1 MKEKV
6 ITICDKPAGLA
17 YCFATEMNFVKAT
30 GISIEQAS
38 ISTPEHIV
46 ALIVAAHIAYCMAH
60 QQPDEVTVEKLVYDA
75 KPAEIQQALNEV
87 LRMRMEWYEI
97 PQAEIDA
104 TTAKLRGDDK
114 KPKGR
119 KKKKD
124 DPKNA

>member
-17 YCFATEMNFVKAT
+17 YCFATEMLFVKLT
-30 GISIEQAS
+30 GISIDQMS
-38 ISTPEHIV
+38 ITTPVHIIS
-46 ALIVAAHIAYCMAH
+46 LIGAAHVAYCDSH
-60 QQPDEVTVEKLVYDA
+60 KQEVQINDTDLMYNA
-75 KPAEIQQALNEV
+75 KPKELEQALNEV

-104 TTAKLRGDDK
+104 TMAKLQGDDK
-114 KPKGR
+114 KPKGK